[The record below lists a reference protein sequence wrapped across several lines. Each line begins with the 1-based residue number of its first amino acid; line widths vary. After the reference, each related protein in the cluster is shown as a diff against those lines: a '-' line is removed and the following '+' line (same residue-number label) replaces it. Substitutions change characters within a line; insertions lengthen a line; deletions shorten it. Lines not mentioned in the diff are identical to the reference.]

1 MYFMSKYND
10 FADVEFNLVT
20 RMFQT

>member
-1 MYFMSKYND
+1 MSKYND